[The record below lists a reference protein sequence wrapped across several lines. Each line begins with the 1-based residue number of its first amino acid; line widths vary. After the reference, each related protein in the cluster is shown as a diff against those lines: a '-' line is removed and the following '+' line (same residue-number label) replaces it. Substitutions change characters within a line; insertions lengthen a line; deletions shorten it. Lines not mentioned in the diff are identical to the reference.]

1 MGEDEDEDD
10 SFLVPPR
17 SAGLEDENF
26 TIQSVELPRRAAS
39 ELPPSRL
46 SRGSFGSVRMSDA
59 FANLNDPGMVGR
71 EFDGSYLAD
80 NQFPDDE
87 SPDMEDNTAL
97 QG

>member
-1 MGEDEDEDD
+1 
-10 SFLVPPR
+10 
-17 SAGLEDENF
+17 
-26 TIQSVELPRRAAS
+26 
-39 ELPPSRL
+39 
-46 SRGSFGSVRMSDA
+46 MSDA